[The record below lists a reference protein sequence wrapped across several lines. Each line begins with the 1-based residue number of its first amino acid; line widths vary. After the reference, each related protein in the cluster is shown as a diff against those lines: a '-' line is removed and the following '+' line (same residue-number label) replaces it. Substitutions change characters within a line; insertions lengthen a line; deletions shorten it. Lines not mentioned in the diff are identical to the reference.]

1 MTFLPCNLLSLNI
14 YLQVIRRHVI
24 LVRIFLLSMSQQLK
38 RPDPTCTEHNKMGLQ
53 LPGRYLNTPLFHRH
67 LPNTLPFAKSVIGPG
82 AL

>member
-1 MTFLPCNLLSLNI
+1 MPTDNRSRWHVRRYMTFLPCNLLSLNI

-24 LVRIFLLSMSQQLK
+24 LVR
-38 RPDPTCTEHNKMGLQ
+38 TCTEHNKMGLQ